1 MIYHDL
7 PLMPSRM
14 QGRRWQDATD
24 LEGDGFVGLACGEQ
38 VLELRLAR
46 WKGAEELRTADV
58 ASDC

>member
-46 WKGAEELRTADV
+46 WKGAED
-58 ASDC
+58 S